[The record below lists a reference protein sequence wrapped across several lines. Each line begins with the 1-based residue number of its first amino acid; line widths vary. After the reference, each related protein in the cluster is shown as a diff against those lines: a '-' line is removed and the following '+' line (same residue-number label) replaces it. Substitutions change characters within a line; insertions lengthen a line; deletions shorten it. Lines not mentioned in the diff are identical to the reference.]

1 MTLTF
6 DSKVISVFRDLCS
19 NLDTMIGNKCA
30 KSESSRFKIT
40 FKLRMLA
47 DKRYLLRHTPGT
59 TIFTVFILS
68 YVSYQLTQVYILKC
82 HLFPLSLSTPF
93 VPKHEK
99 IK

>member
-19 NLDTMIGNKCA
+19 NLDTIGNKCA

-47 DKRYLLRHTPGT
+47 DKRYLLRHTPGLLFYSIHSVIRFLSVDT
-59 TIFTVFILS
+59 GLYFEMSPFPIIL
-68 YVSYQLTQVYILKC
+68 INPIC
-82 HLFPLSLSTPF
+82 A
-93 VPKHEK
+93 
-99 IK
+99 